1 MNKNMEIRLSGLATA
16 VVAALAIAAPAFAQQ
31 KEAAP
36 PLDAPKE
43 FKLPA
48 KQQFTLPNGMKVTLV
63 PFGSVPKV
71 DVQLAVRVGNVDETA
86 NEVWLADITS
96 DLLREG
102 STKRTATELNTA
114 VATMG
119 GSFNSSVSLDETTVN
134 GQALSEHATALVRLL
149 AEVAL
154 QPRFP
159 EAELARIKQ
168 NRLRNLAVQ
177 KSQPNSLATE
187 KFFNV
192 MFPNHPYGRYFP
204 TEAMLQG
211 YTIQQVKDFYDKNFT
226 AARAH
231 LFVAGQF
238 DVAQVSQAIREAF
251 GGWKAGAAVQP
262 PKPTMTAKRAVYLI
276 DRPGAVQSSMIIG
289 GPTIDPTNP
298 DYRALQVTNMLL
310 GGAFGSRITKNIRED
325 KGYTYS
331 PFSQISTRYR
341 NAYWSETADVT
352 SNVTGP
358 SLKEIFAE
366 IDRIQKEPPT
376 AAELKGIQDNMV
388 GTYMM
393 QGSSRG
399 GVIALLRG
407 INLHGLPE
415 SYISDYVKQVTA
427 VTPADVSRVARAYLA
442 DDNFTIVIVG
452 DKKVIE
458 EQIKPYGVIVE

>member
-1 MNKNMEIRLSGLATA
+1 MTTKMTFALAA
-16 VVAALAIAAPAFAQQ
+16 VFVAAPVYAQQ
-31 KEAAP
+31 PKQAAP
-36 PLDAPKE
+36 PLAAPKE

-48 KQQFTLPNGMKVTLV
+48 KQQFTLPNGMKVTLI

-71 DVQLAVRVGNVDETA
+71 DVQLAVRLGNVDESA
-86 NEVWLADITS
+86 DQVWLADLMG

-102 STKRTATELNTA
+102 STKRSATAINTA
-114 VATMG
+114 VASMG
-119 GSFNSSVSLDETTVN
+119 GGLNASVSLDETTVS
-134 GQALSEHATALVRLL
+134 GTALSEHATSLVQLL

-154 QPRFP
+154 QPAFP
-159 EAELARIKQ
+159 ESELARVKQ

-177 KSQPNSLATE
+177 KSQPQALAQE
-187 KFFNV
+187 KFYNV

-211 YTIQQVKDFYDKNFT
+211 YTIKQVRDFYDANFT

-238 DVAQVSQAIREAF
+238 DANAMMKTIRDAF
-251 GGWKAGAAVQP
+251 GGWKAGTPVAPA
-262 PKPTMTAKRAVYLI
+262 KPTMANKRAIYLI
-276 DRPGAVQSSMIIG
+276 DRPGAVQSTILLG
-289 GPTIDPTNP
+289 GPTIDPTHP
-298 DYRALQVTNMLL
+298 DYRATQVMNMLL

-331 PFSQISTRYR
+331 PFSQINARYR
-341 NAYWSETADVT
+341 NAYWSEQADVT
-352 SNVTGP
+352 TNVTGP

-366 IDRIQKEPPT
+366 IDRIQKDPPT
-376 AAELKGIQDNMV
+376 ATELKGIQDNMI

-393 QGSSRG
+393 QGATRG
-399 GVIALLRG
+399 GVIGLLRA

-415 SYISDYVKQVTA
+415 SYITDYVKQVNT
-427 VTPADVSRVARAYLA
+427 VTPADVSRVARQYIA

-452 DKKVIE
+452 DRKAIE
-458 EQIKPYGVIVE
+458 EQIKTYGEIVTN

>member
-1 MNKNMEIRLSGLATA
+1 MTTKMTFAL
-16 VVAALAIAAPAFAQQ
+16 AALFVATPVYAQQ
-31 KEAAP
+31 PKKAAP
-36 PLDAPKE
+36 PLAVPKE

-48 KQQFTLPNGMKVTLV
+48 KQQFTLPNGMKVTLI

-71 DVQLAVRVGNVDETA
+71 DVQLAVRLGNVDESA
-86 NEVWLADITS
+86 DQVWLADLMG

-102 STKRTATELNTA
+102 STKRSATEINTA
-114 VATMG
+114 VASMG
-119 GSFNSSVSLDETTVN
+119 GGLNASVSLDETTVS
-134 GQALSEHATALVRLL
+134 GTALSEHATSLVQLL

-154 QPRFP
+154 QPAFP
-159 EAELARIKQ
+159 ESELARIKQ

-177 KSQPNSLATE
+177 KSQPQALAQE
-187 KFFNV
+187 KFYNV

-211 YTIQQVKDFYDKNFT
+211 YTIKQVRDFYDANFT

-238 DVAQVSQAIREAF
+238 DANAMMKTIRDAF
-251 GGWKAGAAVQP
+251 GGWKAGTPVTPA
-262 PKPTMTAKRAVYLI
+262 KPTMANKRAIYLI
-276 DRPGAVQSSMIIG
+276 DRPGAVQSTILLG
-289 GPTIDPTNP
+289 GPTIDPTHP
-298 DYRALQVTNMLL
+298 DYRATQVMNMLL

-331 PFSQISTRYR
+331 PFSQINARYR
-341 NAYWSETADVT
+341 NAYWSEQADVT
-352 SNVTGP
+352 TNVTGP

-366 IDRIQKEPPT
+366 IDRIQKDPPT
-376 AAELKGIQDNMV
+376 ATELKGIQDNMI

-393 QGSSRG
+393 QGATRG
-399 GVIALLRG
+399 GVIGLLRA

-415 SYISDYVKQVTA
+415 SYITDYVKQVNT
-427 VTPADVSRVARAYLA
+427 VTPADVSRVARQYIA

-452 DKKVIE
+452 DRKAIE
-458 EQIKPYGVIVE
+458 EQIKPYGEIVTN